1 MTGAISPPIEGRLTI
16 QRNTNMLKILKKCVF
31 VDFIG
36 FFAEM
41 QSPDCPPDGPRD
53 KKGTKNLS
61 LLCHS
66 GTSGGGQKTILETK
80 SDEIQTSINMA

>member
-1 MTGAISPPIEGRLTI
+1 MTGAILSPIKTTKCKYAK
-16 QRNTNMLKILKKCVF
+16 NSKKKCVF

-36 FFAEM
+36 FFVKM

-66 GTSGGGQKTILETK
+66 GTSGGGGQKTILETK